1 MNGVVRAIVKDKYV
15 DYQVLRKDC
24 SGSKMWG
31 AKENQTGY
39 DLGKANHICS
49 IVTDSIMVGGRV

>member
-1 MNGVVRAIVKDKYV
+1 
-15 DYQVLRKDC
+15 
-24 SGSKMWG
+24 MWG